1 MSPLRFIMRPVAGS
15 SVSTGF
21 CKEGGWLKREPE
33 LTTKLVAE
41 PWASSVWVASARQ
54 SPRGVSAMGMHVA
67 YTGRTP
73 QNVSYRFL
81 PDVYALAAAS
91 DFLVV
96 ACPGGAATRNMV
108 NADVLAALGEKGV
121 VINIAR
127 GSIIDE
133 PALVQALANGR
144 SRARVSTF
152 SPTNPNVRPK

>member
-1 MSPLRFIMRPVAGS
+1 VGILGLGRIGKAI
-15 SVSTGF
+15 
-21 CKEGGWLKREPE
+21 
-33 LTTKLVAE
+33 A
-41 PWASSVWVASARQ
+41 AR
-54 SPRGVSAMGMHVA
+54 VSAMGMHVA

-133 PALVQALANGR
+133 PRSCRRSPMGR

-152 SPTNPNVRPK
+152 SPTNRMSGRMMKMENVVFVAACGQRDA